1 MRILFLTFFLSFLLT
16 SIFGQV
22 CTHDDLSQTLR
33 IITQA
38 KRKPGDSIEANQC
51 PVEVTVIDKSSKKTI
66 QQISF
71 KAPTLGYRSFVNC
84 NFVRSYST
92 GKNRNAI
99 ITDTDFGDIVVADFN
114 FDSRE
119 DIAIRFDDENGGT
132 YYRFYIQGKDR
143 QFHLDSF
150 LTDSMTLVPTYF
162 NRTKKRLTT
171 YQHAGAGFEGEQ
183 IYQLDVRKN
192 KWSLIRHRF
201 IKMILR

>member
-1 MRILFLTFFLSFLLT
+1 MRILFLTFFLSFLFA

-22 CTHDDLSQTLR
+22 CTHNDLSKTLR

-38 KRKPGDSIEANQC
+38 KRKPGDSVEANQC
-51 PVEVTVIDKSSKKTI
+51 PVEVTIIDKASNKTI

-71 KAPTLGYRSFVNC
+71 KAYTLGYRSFVNC

-99 ITDTDFGDIVVADFN
+99 ISDTDFGDIVVADFN

-119 DIAIRFDDENGGT
+119 DIAVRYDDENSGT

-143 QFHLDSF
+143 QFQLDSF
-150 LTDSMTLVPTYF
+150 LTDSISIVPTYF

-171 YQHAGAGFEGEQ
+171 YRLAGVRDAED

-192 KWSLIRHRF
+192 KWSLIRHRV
-201 IKMILR
+201 IPPL